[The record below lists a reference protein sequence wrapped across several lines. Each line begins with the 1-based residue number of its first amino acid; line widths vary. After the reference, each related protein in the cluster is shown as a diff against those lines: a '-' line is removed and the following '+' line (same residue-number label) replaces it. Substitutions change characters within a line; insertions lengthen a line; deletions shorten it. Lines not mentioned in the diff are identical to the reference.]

1 MEASADSGPQTG
13 TGSRLKPPFHSHISR
28 FEEVS
33 ERLNKTELQDV
44 LQVKQAHTITVATL
58 NILNDARRWDERKH
72 MIVEGFKHHRPDL
85 IALQEVMLP
94 VKNAEWL
101 AGELS
106 SSEHGHYS
114 LHITPKTGKKHSQLE
129 GIATLSRLPVD
140 SAHWHDLA
148 SQNRVAQLVR
158 VQVNGKPFIF
168 VNGHFFWHPGDSDQR
183 LKQIQLLKK
192 WIDTHSDGATETG
205 IVVCGDFNGTP
216 ESRAIA
222 SMRQHFQSAYAAV
235 HGREPHW
242 TCPTP
247 LQWSTQ
253 PWRETVMN
261 VLGLATTLK
270 PGPWRGTLDYIFVN
284 DQVQVEDCH
293 LSFTAHAPHDET
305 LFPSDHLGLVA
316 KVRMRA

>member
-1 MEASADSGPQTG
+1 MQEAQVSTKSG
-13 TGSRLKPPFHSHISR
+13 S
-28 FEEVS
+28 
-33 ERLNKTELQDV
+33 
-44 LQVKQAHTITVATL
+44 ITVATL

-101 AGELS
+101 AEQLS
-106 SSEHGHYS
+106 TPEHGSYS
-114 LHITPKTGKKHSQLE
+114 LHITPKTGKKHSQFE

-140 SAHWHDLA
+140 EVHWQDLTT
-148 SQNRVAQLVR
+148 QNRVAQLVHVR
-158 VQVNGKPFIF
+158 VNDQPFIF

-183 LKQIQLLKK
+183 LRQIQLLKK
-192 WIDTHSDGATETG
+192 WIGTHSTSAPEAGV
-205 IVVCGDFNGTP
+205 VVCGDFNGTP
-216 ESRAIA
+216 NSRAIVT
-222 SMRQHFQSAYAAV
+222 MRQHYQSAYASV
-235 HGREPHW
+235 HGREPYW

-261 VLGLATTLK
+261 VLGLAATGK

-284 DQVQVEDCH
+284 DQVQVEECH
-293 LSFTAHAPHDET
+293 LAFTAHAPHDQT

-316 KVRMRA
+316 RVRLI